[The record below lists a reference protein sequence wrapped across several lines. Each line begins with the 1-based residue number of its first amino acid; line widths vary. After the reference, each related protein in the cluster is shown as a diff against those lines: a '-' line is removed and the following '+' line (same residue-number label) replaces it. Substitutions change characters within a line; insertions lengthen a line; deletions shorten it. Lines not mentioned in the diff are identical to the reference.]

1 MHATQEKP
9 GQPGFW
15 SQRTGWNVLKQV
27 LFLEP
32 LPGGS
37 RWAAAFGSLLLF
49 AFMLQVITG
58 VLLSMN
64 YAPSVDSAWPSV
76 KYIQEEVPLGA
87 FIRSLHHWGS
97 SAMVILLLLHL
108 LQVFIW
114 GAYKKPRELTWMVG
128 VLLLLCTLGLAFTG
142 YLLPWDEKAYW
153 ATKVGLGIAS
163 TTPVIGDGLRT
174 VLQGGPQ
181 MGNLTLTRF
190 FSIHTFVLP
199 GSLILLVVVHLYLFR
214 LHGVTPPWWESAA
227 QLRAKEEPFWPKQLL
242 KDGLVWL
249 VFLVG
254 LGWWCVYQPWGL
266 GGHAPLEAQAD
277 PSQPYE
283 ARPEWYF
290 MFYFQI
296 LRYFDGST
304 IWRHEFVVTLVLPLL
319 FFLVLL
325 FSPLLD
331 RVLDWIHG
339 RIWGWPPS
347 RNPLRR
353 PLAIGLLAAGTLVGL
368 ILFQLLRYFDGT
380 TDWRDEGVG
389 TFVLPLLFLLVLFFW
404 PFLDR
409 LLAGIQG
416 RIWDWAPSRNP
427 LRRPLAIALLV
438 AGTFLGLNLV
448 QLLRYFD
455 GTAFWREEVVGTF
468 VLPLLFFLVLF
479 FWPFLD
485 RGLDRIQGRIWGW
498 APSHNPLRRPLA
510 MGLLGLGTFGLVGLT
525 IFAIATD
532 VRMTEP
538 AQVLAKAPPA
548 QPAGPIQRAD
558 VARIYNDN
566 CAACHGVDGSGKQI
580 RAGMPT
586 IPDLTSM
593 AWQMSQTELEI
604 AHRIQDG
611 NEPLMP
617 AYRDKLTD
625 KQILGL
631 TIYIRAFKEEAGKE
645 PAAVK
650 PAPIPPIRAQMPSD
664 QLYRNYC
671 MGCHDADGR
680 GQAMRSR
687 GVKDIPD
694 FSNPKLWGSEGVE
707 AKFKEAILKGTGKL
721 MVPMEN
727 KLGPEDAAELVKYIK
742 KFREEKGFV
751 VEVKPPVIPPSP
763 VELVP
768 KANGKKKG
776 PKTSPELAARLRIAS
791 TLYRQYCLVCHGPD
805 GKASEMKRSMP
816 ILAENDFSDPAWQN
830 KVSDGQLEAS
840 ILNGKGTLMPAFGPD
855 RINAAQARDLV
866 AYIRAFGPGRDRPA
880 DTQSPFEQR
889 FRELQQ
895 QWDEFRRQFQEL
907 SQPPQ
912 KR

>member
-1 MHATQEKP
+1 MHATQEQS
-9 GQPGFW
+9 QPGFW
-15 SQRTGWNVLKQV
+15 GHRTGWKVLKQV

-64 YAPSVDSAWPSV
+64 YSPSVDSAWPSV
-76 KYIQEEVPLGA
+76 NYIQEEEPLGA
-87 FIRSLHHWGS
+87 FIRALHHWGS

-128 VLLLLCTLGLAFTG
+128 VLLLVCTLGLAFTG
-142 YLLPWDEKAYW
+142 YLLPWDQKAYW

-163 TTPVIGDGLRT
+163 TTPVIGDGMRT

-199 GSLILLVVVHLYLFR
+199 GLLILLVVVHLYLFR
-214 LHGVTPPWWESAA
+214 LHGVTPPWWESAE
-227 QLRAKEEPFWPKQLL
+227 QLKAKEEPFWPKQLL

-254 LGWWCVYQPWGL
+254 LGWWCAYQP
-266 GGHAPLEAQAD
+266 APLEAQAD

-290 MFYFQI
+290 MF
-296 LRYFDGST
+296 
-304 IWRHEFVVTLVLPLL
+304 
-319 FFLVLL
+319 
-325 FSPLLD
+325 
-331 RVLDWIHG
+331 
-339 RIWGWPPS
+339 
-347 RNPLRR
+347 
-353 PLAIGLLAAGTLVGL
+353 
-368 ILFQLLRYFDGT
+368 LFQLLRYFDG
-380 TDWRDEGVG
+380 
-389 TFVLPLLFLLVLFFW
+389 
-404 PFLDR
+404 
-409 LLAGIQG
+409 
-416 RIWDWAPSRNP
+416 S
-427 LRRPLAIALLV
+427 
-438 AGTFLGLNLV
+438 
-448 QLLRYFD
+448 
-455 GTAFWREEVVGTF
+455 AFWREEVVGTF

-485 RGLDRIQGRIWGW
+485 RILDRIQGRLWGL
-498 APSHNPLRRPLA
+498 APSRNPLRRPLA
-510 MGLLGLGTFGLVGLT
+510 MGLLSLGTVGLVGLT

-538 AQVLAKAPPA
+538 AQSKAPPV

-558 VARIYNDN
+558 VARLYNDN

-586 IPDLTSM
+586 IPDFTSM

-617 AYRDKLTD
+617 AYRTKLTD
-625 KQILGL
+625 QQILGL
-631 TIYIRAFKEEAGKE
+631 TIYVRAFKEEPGKE
-645 PAAVK
+645 SAPVK
-650 PAPIPPIRAQMPSD
+650 PAPPVIKAHMPSD
-664 QLYRNYC
+664 QLYRNFC

-694 FSNPKLWGSEGVE
+694 FTNPKLWGQADVE
-707 AKFKEAILKGTGKL
+707 KRFQLAILKGTGKL
-721 MVPMEN
+721 MVSMEN
-727 KLGPEDAAELVKYIK
+727 KLGPDDAAALVNYIK
-742 KFREEKGFV
+742 KFGEGKGFL
-751 VEVKPPVIPPSP
+751 VEVKPPVIPPSE

-768 KANGKKKG
+768 KGNGKKVQ
-776 PKTSPELAARLRIAS
+776 PKTSPKLAARLRVAS
-791 TLYRQYCLVCHGPD
+791 TLYRQYCLACHGPD
-805 GKASEMKRSMP
+805 GKASEMKQSMP
-816 ILAENDFSDPAWQN
+816 ILAENDFSNPGWQ
-830 KVSDGQLEAS
+830 KRVSDGQLAAS

-855 RINAAQARDLV
+855 RISVEQARDLV
-866 AYIRAFGPGRDRPA
+866 AYIRAFGPATIRPA
-880 DTQSPFEQR
+880 EIENPFEQR
-889 FRELQQ
+889 FRELQE
-895 QWDEFRRQFQEL
+895 QWEAFRKQFQEL
-907 SQPPQ
+907 SQPSP